1 MYTSPTTSAIYSSS
15 SSSSSRSSPSS
26 SSPAPATTTSTSPIE
41 RLLHDNGFG
50 DRLIKLDSNTISARP
65 ILAEAY
71 QEGSWRPCIIT
82 GLVPPD
88 ESDNKNKKKKTKNA
102 QPKLEVSFIP
112 LSSEDGS
119 DGNGGVTTTTIGIG
133 DITTI
138 WSPLSDISFDDA
150 VQSALCVGIESAIQ
164 QDFAIN
170 FCEQAMQKLYN
181 DRTGRNTKNALTK
194 KQIPK
199 IAAKV
204 EDSGKAEELLR
215 TAMKAG
221 PGMHRIVDSSDAVK
235 TLYNMDDDQADSR
248 TALQQRLVSAE
259 VLSSDARLGGRFKR
273 MPCSL
278 VAADISDAHQQIT
291 VMNGGWLAVDSGNR
305 AGAEARKLV
314 ERSAANVD
322 NNISKDSAQTS
333 SSPLLTAA
341 DERIANRLECMAMGE
356 ISDIDASSSDATSSG
371 DDTRIEVDV
380 REVLRAMK
388 LPVSATGAKDAL
400 IRMGWWTEGSSGSG
414 NQNASVEP
422 WPSNVLDAAASLV
435 EFEKQRKQ
443 QLSRQCQ
450 DSKIKTAQNMF
461 EGRINLSAVP
471 CVCADAKGTAFRD
484 DAIGVR
490 PRSSTGR
497 KVTDASKWE
506 ILLHISD
513 VSDIFSPNLGDL
525 GVPYDPISLRRA
537 AEKRGYSRYDLPL
550 GPLHLMPPVA
560 LKALALEP
568 ATGTE
573 AASNRVINRCVTLWA
588 YIDERTGE
596 LVDAGLERS
605 ITSAPI
611 PFTYAS
617 ATSLLDGNIS
627 SDKMTAEMQK
637 ARSIFAL
644 AERNLLLWSEHQ
656 RQTNDAAARRH
667 ERMAARQIIS
677 DATSPLDTERG
688 EKKFQYSRGH
698 RVVDLALDL
707 YGYALKNLLKRAKAQ
722 ILNAPGQGGDRRGR
736 LGTAPLRRY
745 VDAMAQRQALSAL
758 CNYGGPPL
766 TKKECNVV
774 YQAAAKASDAI
785 KTVRSRKKDKSAN
798 DGAVSQR
805 QDRTKL
811 LKTLQRLEGHLA
823 RIGTNGSGNKQVVR
837 ALSTG
842 RENEVVLEGIGL
854 TVKCTGVDGTLKP
867 GEKCLVHIVKIDPVK
882 GQLRVKLASRAK
894 SEE

>member
-1 MYTSPTTSAIYSSS
+1 
-15 SSSSSRSSPSS
+15 
-26 SSPAPATTTSTSPIE
+26 
-41 RLLHDNGFG
+41 
-50 DRLIKLDSNTISARP
+50 
-65 ILAEAY
+65 
-71 QEGSWRPCIIT
+71 
-82 GLVPPD
+82 
-88 ESDNKNKKKKTKNA
+88 
-102 QPKLEVSFIP
+102 
-112 LSSEDGS
+112 
-119 DGNGGVTTTTIGIG
+119 
-133 DITTI
+133 
-138 WSPLSDISFDDA
+138 
-150 VQSALCVGIESAIQ
+150 
-164 QDFAIN
+164 
-170 FCEQAMQKLYN
+170 MQKLYN
-181 DRTGRNTKNALTK
+181 DRTGRNTKNVLTK
-194 KQIPK
+194 KQIPN

-204 EDSGKAEELLR
+204 EDSAKAEELLR
-215 TAMKAG
+215 MAMKAG

-235 TLYNMDDDQADSR
+235 ALYNMDDDQADSR
-248 TALQQRLVSAE
+248 AALQQRLVSAE

-291 VMNGGWLAVDSGNR
+291 VINGGWLAVDSGNR

-314 ERSAANVD
+314 ERSGANVD
-322 NNISKDSAQTS
+322 NNISRDSVLAS
-333 SSPLLTAA
+333 SSLLLTAA
-341 DERIANRLECMAMGE
+341 DERIVNRLECMAMGE
-356 ISDIDASSSDATSSG
+356 INDIDASSSDASG

-400 IRMGWWTEGSSGSG
+400 IRMGRWTEGSSVK
-414 NQNASVEP
+414 NAPVEP

-450 DSKIKTAQNMF
+450 DSKIQTAQNMF
-461 EGRINLSAVP
+461 EGRINLSAIP

-490 PRSSTGR
+490 PRASTGR
-497 KVTDASKWE
+497 EVTGASKWE

-525 GVPYDPISLRRA
+525 GVPYDPIPLRRA

-573 AASNRVINRCVTLWA
+573 ASSSCGINRCVTLWA
-588 YIDERTGE
+588 YIDEKTGK

-656 RQTNDAAARRH
+656 RLTNDAAARRH

-707 YGYALKNLLKRAKAQ
+707 YGYALTNLLKRAKAP
-722 ILNAPGQGGDRRGR
+722 IPNAPGQGGDRRGR

-798 DGAVSQR
+798 DGAVSRR

-811 LKTLQRLEGHLA
+811 LMTLQRLEGHLA
-823 RIGTNGSGNKQVVR
+823 RIGTNGSGKKQVVR

-854 TVKCTGVDGTLKP
+854 TVKCTGVDGTLMP

-882 GQLRVKLASRAK
+882 GQLRVTLASRAK
-894 SEE
+894 SGE

>member
-1 MYTSPTTSAIYSSS
+1 MA
-15 SSSSSRSSPSS
+15 
-26 SSPAPATTTSTSPIE
+26 
-41 RLLHDNGFG
+41 
-50 DRLIKLDSNTISARP
+50 
-65 ILAEAY
+65 
-71 QEGSWRPCIIT
+71 
-82 GLVPPD
+82 
-88 ESDNKNKKKKTKNA
+88 
-102 QPKLEVSFIP
+102 
-112 LSSEDGS
+112 
-119 DGNGGVTTTTIGIG
+119 
-133 DITTI
+133 
-138 WSPLSDISFDDA
+138 FDDT
-150 VQSALCVGIESAIQ
+150 VQSALSVGIESSIQ

-181 DRTGRNTKNALTK
+181 DRSTGRNTKNVLTK

-204 EDSGKAEELLR
+204 EDSTKAEELLR

-235 TLYNMDDDQADSR
+235 ALYSMDDDQVDSH

-278 VAADISDAHQQIT
+278 VAVDISDAHLQIT
-291 VMNGGWLAVDSGNR
+291 VMNGGWLAVDPGNR

-314 ERSAANVD
+314 ERSAAHVD
-322 NNISKDSAQTS
+322 NNISKDSAHTS

-341 DERIANRLECMAMGE
+341 DERIVNQLECMAMGE
-356 ISDIDASSSDATSSG
+356 INDIDTSSSDASG

-380 REVLRAMK
+380 REVLRAME

-400 IRMGWWTEGSSGSG
+400 IRMGRWTEGSSASG

-435 EFEKQRKQ
+435 QFEKQRKQ

-450 DSKIKTAQNMF
+450 DSKNQTAQNMF
-461 EGRINLSAVP
+461 EGRINLSTIP

-490 PRSSTGR
+490 PRASTGR

-513 VSDIFSPNLGDL
+513 VSDIFSPALGGL
-525 GVPYDPISLRRA
+525 EVPYDPIPLRRA

-573 AASNRVINRCVTLWA
+573 ASSNCGINRCVTLWA
-588 YIDERTGE
+588 YIDERTGK

-656 RQTNDAAARRH
+656 RLTNDAAARRH

-677 DATSPLDTERG
+677 DATSLLDTERG

-707 YGYALKNLLKRAKAQ
+707 YGYALTNLLKRAKAP
-722 ILNAPGQGGDRRGR
+722 IPNAPGQGGDRRGR

-774 YQAAAKASDAI
+774 YQAAAKAGDAI
-785 KTVRSRKKDKSAN
+785 KTVRSRKKDTSAN

-823 RIGTNGSGNKQVVR
+823 RIGTNGSGKKQVVR

-854 TVKCTGVDGTLKP
+854 TAKCTGVDGTLKP
-867 GEKCLVHIVKIDPVK
+867 GEKCLVNIVKIDPVK